1 MELVNQ
7 IVIHKLW
14 GEGFVSRHD
23 DSGFFVT
30 FGGEEKPF
38 SYPDSFAA
46 FLRFADPQLQNTAEV
61 LLAKKAEEK
70 SKAMASWHS
79 SSYQREERPC
89 PCQDTDDFDH
99 PNLCSCRDES
109 STDPW

>member
-1 MELVNQ
+1 MELLNQ

-23 DSGFFVT
+23 ASGFFVT

-46 FLRFADPQLQNTAEV
+46 FLRFADPQLQKDAED
-61 LLAKKAEEK
+61 LLAKKSRREVQGHGLLALLFVCANGQPYIRWKSAEE
-70 SKAMASWHS
+70 SRKAQ
-79 SSYQREERPC
+79 YR
-89 PCQDTDDFDH
+89 F
-99 PNLCSCRDES
+99 
-109 STDPW
+109 